1 MTNRNNNTK
10 ENNMITLRKYSELL
24 ANAIDKCRYLVYT
37 KSMTNN
43 NNTKENKMAY
53 KAITNVINFAKPKR
67 KIMIEKLETLGAVNV
82 TVNGQCWSMTLPNG
96 KKWSGGIGAVRTLID
111 NNLALITPRRA
122 TVRLEADLSGKSWT
136 TQNGG

>member
-1 MTNRNNNTK
+1 
-10 ENNMITLRKYSELL
+10 
-24 ANAIDKCRYLVYT
+24 
-37 KSMTNN
+37 
-43 NNTKENKMAY
+43 MAY

-96 KKWSGGIGAVRTLID
+96 KKWAGGIGAVRILID
-111 NNLALITPRRA
+111 HNLELITPRRA

>member
-1 MTNRNNNTK
+1 
-10 ENNMITLRKYSELL
+10 MITLRKYSELL

-43 NNTKENKMAY
+43 NNNTKESK
-53 KAITNVINFAKPKR
+53 
-67 KIMIEKLETLGAVNV
+67 MIEKLEALGAVNV

-136 TQNGG
+136 TNNGG